1 MEMISQKAEKVIN
14 NLKRDGKSGNIS
26 LTTSQFRKFLSMVN
40 VLRNKVE
47 MLPKAKMNAPLPKE
61 ILYDLDYIKVKLIY
75 QSGRESVVNDFVK
88 KSKLIDI
95 IDKIQQTK
103 AKTQLMDFF
112 NYVEALVAYHKY
124 EGGK

>member
-26 LTTSQFRKFLSMVN
+26 LTTSQIRKFLSMVN